1 MTNTDRFDLA
11 VLGSGPGGYVAA
23 IRGAQLG
30 LKAAIIEREPKLGG
44 ICLNWGCIPS
54 KALLTNAKVFNH
66 IKDASEWGISVGS
79 LDFDIEHIINR
90 SRTVS
95 DDISKGV
102 AYLMKKNDIEVIQ
115 GSGRLISESKLEVEN
130 DDGEKRLVEAEHIIL
145 ATGARARS
153 IPGVEIDRKRI
164 ITSREALVL
173 KKVPESVVVIG
184 AGAIGC
190 EFGYFYNSFG
200 SEVTLI
206 EMMDHLLPLEDEDV
220 SKELERSFKKQGI
233 RFRLGSK
240 VASAEAGD
248 ESVKVV
254 VEDKDG
260 KQEELESEIVLCAV
274 GVVGNT
280 ESIGLEEVGVEVKK
294 NQIEVNEWYQTNVK
308 GIYAI
313 GDVIGPPWLAHVA
326 SHEGITCVE
335 KIADKSPHAVDY
347 SNIPACTYCQPQV
360 ASVGMTEA
368 MASEEG
374 YEVKVGK
381 FPFRVLGKA
390 KASRSTEGFVK
401 LVFDAE
407 YGELLGAHLIGEEA
421 TEMIAELVTAKA
433 MEATYLELLKT
444 VHAHPT
450 LSEAVMEAAGVA
462 YDEQIHL

>member
-1 MTNTDRFDLA
+1 MADSKKFDLV

-23 IRGAQLG
+23 IRSAQLG
-30 LKAAIIEREPKLGG
+30 MKTAIIEREPKLGG
-44 ICLNWGCIPS
+44 VCLNWGCIPS

-66 IKDASEWGISVGS
+66 MKDASEWGISTGD
-79 LDFDIEHIINR
+79 LDFDIEHIIGR
-90 SRTVS
+90 SRDVS

-115 GSGRLISESKLEVEN
+115 GTGKLVAKGELEVE
-130 DDGEKRLVEAEHIIL
+130 DDEGEKRSVRAKHIIL

-153 IPGVEIDRKRI
+153 VPGVEIDREKI

-173 KKVPESVVVIG
+173 KKVPKSVVIIG

-200 SEVTLI
+200 SEVTLV
-206 EMMDHLLPLEDEDV
+206 EMMEHLLPLEDNEV

-233 RFRLGSK
+233 GFRLKSK

-248 ESVKVV
+248 ESVKIVIEK
-254 VEDKDG
+254 EDG
-260 KQEELESEIVLCAV
+260 EQEELESEIVLCAV

-280 ESIGLEEVGVEVKK
+280 EDIGLEEVGVETEK
-294 NQIEVNEWYQTNVK
+294 NQVLVDKWYQTNIE

-335 KIADKSPHAVDY
+335 KIAEKSPHAVDY
-347 SNIPACTYCQPQV
+347 STIPACTYCQPQV

-368 MASEEG
+368 KAREEG

-401 LVFDAE
+401 LIFDAE